1 MLRATEDYMEKRIE
15 EYDVA
20 VIGGGAAGMTAALY
34 AGRARLK
41 TILIEK
47 SLIGGLATYTSEIE
61 NYPGFPEGI
70 DGTELMRLM
79 DKQFRKFGVKVKLTD
94 VKSVEDRQ
102 SYKVVSTFRTDYHVK
117 AVVIATGGRPRLTG
131 AKNEEQFCD
140 KGISFCATCDAAR
153 YTGKKVMV
161 IGSGDAAIE
170 EGMFLTKFATEVLVS
185 VIHDEGVMDA
195 NEVAR
200 EKALKNE
207 KMKFL
212 WNTAVDSFEGDEL
225 LKTVVLKNLKTGELM
240 PVDVDGCFLFI
251 GYLPNTGIF
260 KDLIELDNRGY
271 ILTNEDMETNVPGIF
286 AAGDVRHKTLRQ
298 VSTSVG
304 DGAGYMAERYV
315 DEINTLKN
323 GILRDGTVLC
333 YFYSASEANDRN
345 CLTLIEDYAKKNN
358 EKLALEVIDVY
369 KSDKLQK
376 MLGAPDV
383 PSVMVFR
390 NGEKIFSA
398 PFTDSVF
405 AEIDKL

>member
-1 MLRATEDYMEKRIE
+1 
-15 EYDVA
+15 
-20 VIGGGAAGMTAALY
+20 
-34 AGRARLK
+34 
-41 TILIEK
+41 
-47 SLIGGLATYTSEIE
+47 
-61 NYPGFPEGI
+61 
-70 DGTELMRLM
+70 
-79 DKQFRKFGVKVKLTD
+79 
-94 VKSVEDRQ
+94 
-102 SYKVVSTFRTDYHVK
+102 
-117 AVVIATGGRPRLTG
+117 
-131 AKNEEQFCD
+131 
-140 KGISFCATCDAAR
+140 
-153 YTGKKVMV
+153 
-161 IGSGDAAIE
+161 
-170 EGMFLTKFATEVLVS
+170 
-185 VIHDEGVMDA
+185 
-195 NEVAR
+195 
-200 EKALKNE
+200 
-207 KMKFL
+207 
-212 WNTAVDSFEGDEL
+212 
-225 LKTVVLKNLKTGELM
+225 M

-304 DGAGYMAERYV
+304 DGAVAGYMAERYV

-333 YFYSASEANDRN
+333 YFYNASEANDRN

>member
-1 MLRATEDYMEKRIE
+1 MEKRIE

-79 DKQFRKFGVKVKLTD
+79 DKQFRKFGVAVKLTD
-94 VKSVEDRQ
+94 VKSVEDKN

-117 AVVIATGGRPRLTG
+117 AVVVATGGRPRLTG
-131 AKNEEQFCD
+131 AKNEDKFCD

-153 YTGKKVMV
+153 FTGKRVMV

-170 EGMFLTKFATEVLVS
+170 EGMFLTKFASEVLVS
-185 VIHDEGVMDA
+185 VIHDEGIMDA

-212 WNTAVDSFEGDEL
+212 WNTAVDSFEGDEVL
-225 LKTVVLKNLKTGELM
+225 NKVVLKNLKTGELM

-260 KDLIELDNRGY
+260 KDLLTLDSRGY
-271 ILTNEDMETNVPGIF
+271 IVTNEDMETNVPGIF
-286 AAGDVRHKTLRQ
+286 AAGDVRKKTLRQ

-304 DGAGYMAERYV
+304 DGAVAGYMAERYV

-323 GILRDGTVLC
+323 SILKEGTVLA
-333 YFYSASEANDRN
+333 YFYNAVEENDRAV
-345 CLTLIEDYAKKNN
+345 LTLVEEYAKKN
-358 EKLALEVIDVY
+358 ESKLELSVVDTY

-376 MLGAPDV
+376 ILGATDC
-383 PSVMVFR
+383 PSVVLFK
-390 NGEKIFSA
+390 NGEKIYASEYS
-398 PFTDSVF
+398 DGVF
-405 AEIDKL
+405 AELDKLI

>member
-1 MLRATEDYMEKRIE
+1 MEKRIE
-15 EYDVA
+15 EFDVA

-70 DGTELMRLM
+70 DGTELMKLM

-94 VKSVEDRQ
+94 VKGIEDRQ

-131 AKNEEQFCD
+131 AKNEDQYCD

-170 EGMFLTKFATEVLVS
+170 EGMFLTKFASEVLVS

-195 NEVAR
+195 NEVAQ

-207 KMKFL
+207 KTEALLKKLADETVITVPESMIQAELDSRWRGFVRQFGGISEEQLMKFMEMQGSTKESIQNEWRDDAISTIRTQL
-212 WNTAVDSFEGDEL
+212 IMDRIREKENFEISDEEL
-225 LKTVVLKNLKTGELM
+225 NAECEKQLKNVPDSEKDSYKDMIKDEMQFAKVL
-240 PVDVDGCFLFI
+240 PFL
-251 GYLPNTGIF
+251 LEKNTF
-260 KDLIELDNRGY
+260 KD
-271 ILTNEDMETNVPGIF
+271 
-286 AAGDVRHKTLRQ
+286 
-298 VSTSVG
+298 
-304 DGAGYMAERYV
+304 
-315 DEINTLKN
+315 
-323 GILRDGTVLC
+323 
-333 YFYSASEANDRN
+333 
-345 CLTLIEDYAKKNN
+345 
-358 EKLALEVIDVY
+358 
-369 KSDKLQK
+369 
-376 MLGAPDV
+376 
-383 PSVMVFR
+383 
-390 NGEKIFSA
+390 GEKKSY
-398 PFTDSVF
+398 S
-405 AEIDKL
+405 EYLGL